1 MDVNIKFCHQSMH
14 YMNVNTGDIISVYL
28 FTGFEDKSKFIVPEK
43 ATISWAK
50 LNEIVAVEVDNK
62 LSIVQTGSK

>member
-1 MDVNIKFCHQSMH
+1 MP
-14 YMNVNTGDIISVYL
+14 YMNINTDNIICVYL

-50 LNEIVAVEVDNK
+50 LNGIVAVEVDNK